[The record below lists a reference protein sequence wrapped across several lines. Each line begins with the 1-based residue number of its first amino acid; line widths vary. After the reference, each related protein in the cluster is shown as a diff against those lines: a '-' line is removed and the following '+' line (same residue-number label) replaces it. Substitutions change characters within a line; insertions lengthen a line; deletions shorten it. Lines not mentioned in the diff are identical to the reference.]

1 MRNKG
6 ATLHLLDVLVTQ
18 HAKWTAKCVR
28 LGLFGQ
34 SIVDF
39 PQTAGPA
46 FSCNNLQKA
55 IHRNQLRS
63 KQRRLH
69 VCYAVLRRRGYMT
82 SISVQELSR
91 TKVGDNDIFAG
102 QTLVPGMS
110 LYEFSQVSDAESQAV
125 GDEEPMIFDS

>member
-1 MRNKG
+1 M
-6 ATLHLLDVLVTQ
+6 
-18 HAKWTAKCVR
+18 
-28 LGLFGQ
+28 
-34 SIVDF
+34 
-39 PQTAGPA
+39 
-46 FSCNNLQKA
+46 
-55 IHRNQLRS
+55 
-63 KQRRLH
+63 
-69 VCYAVLRRRGYMT
+69 CYAVLRRRGYKT